1 MALSTVMARA
11 SKFMADNS
19 PAILTGVA
27 VAGTVATAYLTGRA
41 TVKAMEVIRAEE
53 EEARESTGDDGYE
66 LNSRRIAEL
75 CWRFYIPAAS
85 SAVATVALIIAANRV
100 GTRRAAALAAA
111 YAISEKA
118 FDEYRE
124 KMVERLGA
132 RKEQDARDEIVQARV
147 TKSPPPETLIWDE
160 DGNSV
165 LCCDL
170 FTGRYFISSME
181 QIRRAENDINYMVNN
196 NYYASLTDFYE
207 RIGLP
212 ATSMSDDF
220 GWNADK
226 LLELRFTSAL
236 SPMGKPV
243 LAFEFTVMPIRGY
256 ARLQ

>member
-1 MALSTVMARA
+1 MDLSRATKQA
-11 SKFMADNS
+11 SKFLTDNS
-19 PAILTGVA
+19 PAVLSGLA

-41 TVKAMEVIRAEE
+41 SFRAAQILDDHETLVIQQHEE
-53 EEARESTGDDGYE
+53 PLTAKEKLYFTWRLYVPAVATG
-66 LNSRRIAEL
+66 
-75 CWRFYIPAAS
+75 
-85 SAVATVALIIAANRV
+85 VATVACIVAANQV
-100 GTRRAAALAAA
+100 GARRAAALVSA
-111 YAISEKA
+111 YALSERA
-118 FDEYRE
+118 FEEYKDKIVE
-124 KMVERLGA
+124 KVGD
-132 RKEQDARDEIVQARV
+132 RKEQTYRDEIAQERIA
-147 TKSPPPETLIWDE
+147 KHPPPEEMIWDE

-170 FTGRYFISSME
+170 FTGRYFLSSME
-181 QIRRAENDINYMVNN
+181 QIRRAENDVNYMVNN

-236 SPMGKPV
+236 SPLGKPV